1 MVVNLLFKNFKKRE
15 SNGSRIVDKKWAE
28 IFDDYNVLDVIE
40 KDGLFK
46 ISSDEIRE
54 YKEARLMTKFDYVS
68 QLPDIF
74 YNNHLTIMPTK
85 RGEYAIGHFDA
96 YYEYDSKITDNYL
109 IKDRV
114 EMPFPNWIESLDVDN
129 ITSESAM
136 LNAAIAGNLL
146 NDLLGIDEND
156 IPLLTVDGRMSS
168 LNFSFNIGHL
178 LDSSKNYI
186 LKVENSQMEI
196 DGGYETHDKL
206 ILIEAKNNVTDSFIT
221 RQLYYPFQRWAKEV
235 EKEVI
240 PIFLQ
245 YSNNTFNFSVFKFDD
260 VHSYNSL
267 QLIER
272 KNYIFGAE
280 HTTID
285 DLVKVAKEIRFK
297 KEPDDI
303 PTTQA
308 DTFARLYNLID
319 SIWESED
326 SGVSLEDVALENDFS
341 YRQAGYYS
349 NAARYLE
356 LIDKNDDRTLSLS
369 ENGIEFIKA
378 TRKERNL
385 IIARQMLQYE
395 SYNIVFKRALELSGY
410 ITGPEAYRALVEANY
425 YERSN
430 DTYSESTRKRRAGTI
445 SSWVKHLFTLVDDY

>member
-1 MVVNLLFKNFKKRE
+1 MWE
-15 SNGSRIVDKKWAE
+15 E

-40 KDGLFK
+40 EDGLFK
-46 ISSDEIRE
+46 ITSTEIGK

-74 YNNHLTIMPTK
+74 YNNHLTIMPIK

-96 YYEYDSKITDNYL
+96 YYEYDSKITDDYL

-114 EMPFPNWIESLDVDN
+114 EMPFPSWIESLDIDN

-146 NDLLGIDEND
+146 NDLLEIDEDD

-168 LNFSFNIGHL
+168 LDFSFNIGHL
-178 LDSSKNYI
+178 LNSNKNYR
-186 LKVENSQMEI
+186 LEVENSQMEI

-221 RQLYYPFQRWAKEV
+221 RQLYYPFQRWIKEV
-235 EKEVI
+235 NKEVI

-245 YSNNTFNFSVFKFDD
+245 YSNNTFNFSVFRFDD
-260 VHSYNSL
+260 VNSYNSI
-267 QLIER
+267 QLIKR

-285 DLVKVAKEIRFK
+285 DLVKVAKETKFK
-297 KEPDDI
+297 NEPNNI

-308 DTFARLYNLID
+308 DTFARLYNLIY
-319 SIWESED
+319 SIWESEN
-326 SGVSLEDVALENDFS
+326 SSVSLEDIALENDFS

-356 LIDKNDDRTLSLS
+356 LINKNDDRSFSLS
-369 ENGIEFIKA
+369 KIGLEFVKA

-385 IIARQMLQYE
+385 IIARQILQYE

-425 YERSN
+425 YKRSN
-430 DTYSESTRKRRAGTI
+430 DTYSKSTRKRRAGTI